1 MDLPRPLAR
10 VHLSADRGD
19 GSGGLPSGAGTG
31 HPRLYFTAGHH
42 RRAAIVSVETV
53 PYPEERNTLVLFL
66 PRTEETYV
74 AGVRVALPEPGSS
87 MSWPLASPGWVA
99 VGSEQWWVV
108 ACAAT
113 LGPGDVV
120 LAAPSR
126 TASGME
132 VLRLEIRPRWQ
143 MQLLS
148 GGYLVAA
155 VSRTVAEDVA
165 ALWKLVDST
174 TVELAGTPEGL
185 RFRGSGG
192 VVNGTL
198 EAVYDTV
205 FHEPV
210 AQKPEVPLD
219 CRRGPPL
226 QAPGLTWNG
235 AELTVI
241 AGGDDVRIDLREPR
255 LPRQGRA
262 AVR

>member
-1 MDLPRPLAR
+1 
-10 VHLSADRGD
+10 
-19 GSGGLPSGAGTG
+19 
-31 HPRLYFTAGHH
+31 
-42 RRAAIVSVETV
+42 VETV

-74 AGVRVALPEPGSS
+74 AGVRVALPDPGSS

-99 VGSEQWWVV
+99 VGSEQWWIV

-143 MQLLS
+143 TQLLS

-155 VSRTVAEDVA
+155 VSRTVAEEPE
-165 ALWKLVDST
+165 ALWAGVEATS
-174 TVELAGTPEGL
+174 VELAGTSEGL
-185 RFRGSGG
+185 RFVATGG
-192 VVNGTL
+192 VVNGTV

-205 FHEPV
+205 RHEPV
-210 AQKPEVPLD
+210 AHVPEVPLD

-255 LPRQGRA
+255 LPRQGGMAMGATQMGARWVPR
-262 AVR
+262 VRLGWVPGWVPRGTHPVWHPSCEPCHLATE